1 MPSPGDVT
9 KAEAGYFHISFERT
23 VSVLTGSGD
32 REENLLDICK
42 SDDLLGQSKEKNYLK
57 CLYNF

>member
-9 KAEAGYFHISFERT
+9 EAEAGYFHISFERT

-32 REENLLDICK
+32 GEENLLDICK
-42 SDDLLGQSKEKNYLK
+42 SDDLLGQSEEKNYLNY
-57 CLYNF
+57 LYIF